1 MDGEAPGVCLVST
14 PARGRRALGVGG
26 WADRLWAAL
35 AWSAFGVGLAF
46 FVALTGSAVA
56 RGMGA
61 IDLSFL
67 VDAPSDAG
75 RAGGIAPVLL
85 STVWVLAIAFV
96 VTLPIGIGAAV
107 FLAEI
112 ARRTSRS
119 ARWVRRALDV
129 LAGVPSVVY
138 GLFGNALFGVWLGFG
153 YSILAGGLTLACMVL
168 PFFTRQA
175 EEAILAVPI
184 ETHRAGV
191 ALGFSRWGL
200 VRRVLLP
207 IAAPGILVGLTL
219 SVGRAVA
226 ETAALLYTSG
236 RSARWPESW
245 LDSGRTISVH
255 IYELAVD
262 VPGGEER
269 AYASALL
276 LLGLL
281 FVGTSLAAWCSR
293 AWIRRLSGG
302 GSR

>member
-1 MDGEAPGVCLVST
+1 MGVDPTGTTLVST
-14 PARGRRALGVGG
+14 PSRRRRALGVGG
-26 WADRLWAAL
+26 GVDRTWALL
-35 AWSAFGVGLAF
+35 AWSAFGVGFAF
-46 FVALTGSAVA
+46 FVALSGSAVV
-56 RGMGA
+56 RGLGA
-61 IDLSFL
+61 IDLRFL
-67 VDAPSDAG
+67 IEAPSDAG
-75 RAGGIAPVLL
+75 RAGGIAPILL
-85 STVWVLAIAFV
+85 STGWILGIAFA
-96 VTLPIGIGAAV
+96 VTLPIGVGTAI

-112 ARRTSRS
+112 ARRGSRS
-119 ARWVRRALDV
+119 ARWVRRALDI

-153 YSILAGGLTLACMVL
+153 YSILAGGLTLACMIL

-175 EEAILAVPI
+175 EEAILAVPVDV
-184 ETHRAGV
+184 HRAGV
-191 ALGFSRWGL
+191 ALGFGRWGL

-245 LDSGRTISVH
+245 FDSGRAISVH

-262 VPGGEER
+262 VPGGEDR

-276 LLGLL
+276 LLVLL
-281 FVGTSLAAWCSR
+281 FIGTALAAGGSR
-293 AWIRRLSGG
+293 VWIRRLSGG
-302 GSR
+302 GAR